1 MNSFYKLFYNLL
13 FLLFFFMA
21 GPVQA
26 QDDVYHFGILS
37 VYDEQKIKEGFGPFV
52 EYLSEYLGKPV
63 KLIVSDS
70 YNDMMD
76 KLANNEIQFAVI
88 GPAMYVH
95 LKKRYPELKYLATA
109 QVTKFGKK
117 RSYYYSRI
125 IVHKDSGISKLSELA
140 HKSFAFTNEQ
150 STSGYRFPMVFFE
163 KRGID
168 PVKYFSSVIFAGNHE
183 NVIDLVSARK
193 IDAGATFDYGL
204 QSAEIKQGKIF
215 KTIAKI
221 GPIVNL
227 PLVANHHVGKKDSLA
242 ITDAFVNIPKALL
255 TEHFPYTG
263 FETLSDSSYDP
274 IREVV
279 FSKSQKNIP
288 KSILA
293 KAMETN
299 DLNTV
304 FKAFDQLNYDKRKIH
319 DFINKN
325 LIGKRLTVTGKVLSK
340 PVKNVYYGDGWH
352 LLGDAF
358 ALDMGDDRKASIK
371 AGKKD
376 YKINAVVTLKTKI
389 LGTKDTDG
397 VALEVVG
404 DMKE

>member
-1 MNSFYKLFYNLL
+1 MKMNRFYKLLL
-13 FLLFFFMA
+13 VLFFFIP
-21 GPVQA
+21 GPAQA
-26 QDDVYHFGILS
+26 QDGVYHFGILS
-37 VYDEQKIKEGFGPFV
+37 VYDEKTINEGFGPFV
-52 EYLSEYLGKPV
+52 DYLSEYLGKPV
-63 KLIVSDS
+63 KLIIPDS
-70 YNDMMD
+70 YDDMMD
-76 KLANNEIQFAVI
+76 KLVNNEVQFALI

-109 QVTKFGKK
+109 QVTKFGEK

-125 IVHKDSGISKLSELA
+125 IVHKDSGISKLSEME
-140 HKSFAFTNEQ
+140 HRSFAFTNEQ

-168 PVKYFSSVIFAGNHE
+168 PVKYFSRVIFAGNHE
-183 NVIDLVSARK
+183 DVIDLVSTRK
-193 IDAGATFDYGL
+193 IYAGATFDYGL
-204 QSAEIKQGKIF
+204 QSAEITRGKIF
-215 KTIAKI
+215 NTIAKI

-227 PLVANHHVGKKDSLA
+227 PLVANHHVGKNASLA

-255 TEHFPYTG
+255 TDHFPYTG

-279 FSKSQKNIP
+279 FNKSQINIP

-304 FKAFDQLNYDKRKIH
+304 YKAFDQLNYDKRKIH

-325 LIGKRLTVTGKVLSK
+325 LMGKRLTVTGKVLSK

-358 ALDMGDDRKASIK
+358 VLDIGNDRKASIK
-371 AGKKD
+371 ADKTA
-376 YKINAVVTLKTKI
+376 YKINEVVTLKAKI

-397 VALEVVG
+397 VAIEVV
-404 DMKE
+404 DDVKK